1 MAHKYRV
8 EDEGAPTLGQRYTVK
23 FPKTD
28 ARGLGVQFY
37 KASAGSTSRHL
48 VVKRVVPDKLASTL
62 SPAILPYSVVVE
74 VNGVAVSGRNKTF
87 KAVAAMAK
95 DLPGS
100 ITFALPELVSDESDD
115 EVDAGEGE
123 EGEGNESEAPSVGLL
138 FRILNDPRRA
148 EDMVDFYEQT
158 MEDNDLRF
166 ILAVSDLERDK
177 DLEHFDGK
185 SRLSAIYSEFLLD
198 GANSEIQL
206 PPRIMSGIKRCFRGI
221 YPKGRA
227 VRGSKQPKYNT
238 SVFNKAQKIVANK
251 FAVHRLHLYLE
262 HKHAKKLRAFIPAE
276 KDERIEAKAV
286 RMIQGVWRKKKS
298 RDRIQKKVEN
308 LASKARLNPGSMTV
322 AERRYLARQYAAA
335 ESRAAE
341 SLRPPRMD
349 DEEWNLFRQ
358 SIKVLYT

>member
-8 EDEGAPTLGQRYTVK
+8 EDGDAPTLGHRYTVT

-28 ARGLGVQFY
+28 VKGLGVQFY

-74 VNGVAVSGRNKTF
+74 VNGVAVSGHNRTF
-87 KAVAAMAK
+87 KAVKAMAK

-100 ITFALPELVSDESDD
+100 ITFALPELGGNESDN
-115 EVDAGEGE
+115 EVAAGEGK
-123 EGEGNESEAPSVGLL
+123 EGAGNESEAPSVGLL
-138 FRILNDPRRA
+138 FRILKDPRRA

-158 MEDNDLRF
+158 MEDNELRF

-177 DLEHFDGK
+177 VLENFDGK
-185 SRLSAIYSEFLLD
+185 SRVSAIYSEFLVD
-198 GANSEIQL
+198 GANSEIQV
-206 PPRIMSGIKRCFRGI
+206 PPRIMSRIKRCFRGI

-227 VRGSKQPKYNT
+227 VRGVQELKYNT
-238 SVFNKAQKIVANK
+238 SVFNEAQKLVAKK
-251 FAVHRLHLYLE
+251 FATCRLHLYLE

-286 RMIQGVWRKKKS
+286 RMIQAEWRKKKS
-298 RDRIQKKVEN
+298 RSRMQKKIEN
-308 LASKARLNPGSMTV
+308 LASKARLNPGGMTV

-341 SLRPPRMD
+341 SLRPPGMD
-349 DEEWNLFRQ
+349 DEEWNMFRQ